1 LTGGSGGKDLY
12 LVFSGSGSNLF
23 KFNWWQLEAAVSP
36 QIIHQ
41 PRPLTVALGGRFI
54 LSVESGELGSVSY
67 QWLKGGVPI
76 NGATS
81 QMFEVAAAA
90 SGDAGNYT
98 VEVTNVAGTTTSSA
112 ATITVMTT
120 ANPGRL
126 TSISTR
132 SLVGTGADVQIA
144 GFAITGGASKEV
156 LVRAAGPALNVSF
169 GLVGV
174 LADPAIALHN
184 QGTGAV
190 IESNDDWDS
199 ALSTTFGSVGAFA
212 WTDGSK
218 DAALQTT
225 LQPGA
230 YTAVVSGTDGGTGIA
245 IVEVYEIASGVPG
258 STLTSISTRSLVDVD
273 DDVQIGGFAI
283 GGSTARTVVIRASGP
298 ALDES
303 FGLVGALINPV
314 VSLIDQSNG
323 NTLATAE
330 NWDSSLTTHFDAVGA
345 FAWTAGSRDA
355 AIVTTLNPGSYT
367 VIVSGKN
374 KGTGV
379 ALIEIY
385 DLP

>member
-1 LTGGSGGKDLY
+1 
-12 LVFSGSGSNLF
+12 
-23 KFNWWQLEAAVSP
+23 VS
-36 QIIHQ
+36 
-41 PRPLTVALGGRFI
+41 
-54 LSVESGELGSVSY
+54 
-67 QWLKGGVPI
+67 
-76 NGATS
+76 
-81 QMFEVAAAA
+81 
-90 SGDAGNYT
+90 
-98 VEVTNVAGTTTSSA
+98 
-112 ATITVMTT
+112 
-120 ANPGRL
+120 
-126 TSISTR
+126 
-132 SLVGTGADVQIA
+132 
-144 GFAITGGASKEV
+144 
-156 LVRAAGPALNVSF
+156 
-169 GLVGV
+169 
-174 LADPAIALHN
+174 
-184 QGTGAV
+184 
-190 IESNDDWDS
+190 
-199 ALSTTFGSVGAFA
+199 AFA

-230 YTAVVSGTDGGTGIA
+230 YTALVSGTDGGTGIA

-273 DDVQIGGFAI
+273 DDVRFGGFAS

-330 NWDSSLTTHFDAVGA
+330 NWDSSFTTHFDAVGA